1 MPHPGVVCELSPTH
15 VAAARWNN
23 SRGSLDV
30 FAREGLPEGVI
41 VPSPVEA
48 NVTNPEALRAAV
60 ASVFRRIPN
69 RPPTLALLIPDPVV
83 RVFIFPFETFPRR
96 ADEAA
101 PLLRL
106 RLKKSVPFDV
116 EETVISWMRQ
126 SGREGKLEI
135 VTAIA
140 RRQIVREYEEALEAA
155 GLQPGVVLSS
165 SIATL
170 PLLEKDGATLFVRMS
185 GRSFTTAIVTG
196 DTLCV
201 FRSSEMASGAAYV
214 EPQAVLDEIFPAIA
228 YFQDSWGATV
238 DRVRVAGFGDREAL
252 LRQAL
257 ENELRCAAERLG
269 DGEPAR
275 SLPPEAQSLFHQ
287 ELEPLV
293 GWMMNGAA

>member
-1 MPHPGVVCELSPTH
+1 MPHPGLVCELSSTH

-23 SRGSLDV
+23 SRGSLAV
-30 FAREGLPEGVI
+30 FAREELPEGLI
-41 VPSPVEA
+41 VPSPVETNVA
-48 NVTNPEALRAAV
+48 NPDALRAAV
-60 ASVFRRIPN
+60 ARLFRQVAA
-69 RPPTLALLIPDPVV
+69 RPPAMALLLPDPVV

-126 SGREGKLEI
+126 TGREGKLEI
-135 VTAIA
+135 VAAVA
-140 RRQIVREYEEALEAA
+140 RRQIVREYEEALESA

-165 SIATL
+165 SLATL
-170 PLLEKDGATLFVRMS
+170 PLLETAGATLFVRMS
-185 GRSFTTAIVTG
+185 GRSLTSAIVRG
-196 DTLCV
+196 ETLCV
-201 FRSSEMASGAAYV
+201 FRSSEMPSGADLV

-228 YFQDSWGATV
+228 YFQDSWGASV
-238 DRVRVAGFGDREAL
+238 DRIRTSGFGDREPV

-257 ENELRCAAERLG
+257 ENDFRCAAERLA
-269 DGEPAR
+269 DGEAAR